1 MRLIFLCSALCVAS
15 PTYAV
20 SPEFSSDAMS
30 SAGPASASMV
40 DGTPPASAD
49 PVVSPIPV
57 APSEQFM
64 AQPRPEEAEYEPGE
78 TSSSNV
84 PGQEERTFTKTEL
97 CSAAASVAAA
107 NKLPVPFFANLI
119 QQESGFKPHVVSPA
133 GAQGIAQFMPRVAAS
148 YGLEDPFEPLS
159 ALKASARLLTDLL
172 GKFGNLG
179 LAAAA
184 YNAGPKRV
192 QDWMARRGKLPAETR
207 QYVHRITGRPAEQ
220 WARRRLKDTEA
231 RLPPHARC
239 PDLPVIAAPDNEA
252 FKPANQIARIESVSK
267 RRTPS
272 SGAGSGRVGTNKIRL
287 ASVHRPMP
295 QPSQFAIGLPVSRFA
310 AMARP
315 IDVIDRNESIDA
327 QPPER
332 ARSKARRQTSM
343 SRVAAMPVI
352 MVEEKAPSAQ
362 KKSLAPRVKIASK
375 TATKPT
381 AQRIRVAAAR

>member
-1 MRLIFLCSALCVAS
+1 M
-15 PTYAV
+15 
-20 SPEFSSDAMS
+20 
-30 SAGPASASMV
+30 
-40 DGTPPASAD
+40 
-49 PVVSPIPV
+49 
-57 APSEQFM
+57 
-64 AQPRPEEAEYEPGE
+64 
-78 TSSSNV
+78 
-84 PGQEERTFTKTEL
+84 
-97 CSAAASVAAA
+97 
-107 NKLPVPFFANLI
+107 
-119 QQESGFKPHVVSPA
+119 VSPA

-172 GKFGNLG
+172 GQFGNLG

-192 QDWMARRGKLPAETR
+192 QDWMAKRGKLPAETR

-220 WARRRLKDTEA
+220 WAGRRLKDTEA

-239 PDLPVIAAPDNEA
+239 PDIPAMAAPDNEA
-252 FKPANQIARIESVSK
+252 FKPANQIAQIESVSK

-310 AMARP
+310 AMAKP
-315 IDVIDRNESIDA
+315 IDVIDKKEGMDA